1 MGNFRNADLIHENY
15 ELDGISILWHTC
27 SMWEVHATEEY
38 LDWYHSQTS
47 DVQEALLFKVLLL
60 EEFGPQ
66 LGRPHVDIIK
76 GGSVKNLKELR
87 ARTRTHV
94 LRVLFYFDDERQ
106 ALLLVAGDKKGKNEK
121 DFYTRLIQM
130 AELLIKRYQR

>member
-1 MGNFRNADLIHENY
+1 MRQKSTLIGTIRK
-15 ELDGISILWHTC
+15 LQMFKKRCC
-27 SMWEVHATEEY
+27 SKFFY
-38 LDWYHSQTS
+38 LRSS
-47 DVQEALLFKVLLL
+47 APK
-60 EEFGPQ
+60 
-66 LGRPHVDIIK
+66 LGRPHVDTIK

-130 AELLIKRYQR
+130 AELLIKLYQR